1 MNAMGEEESEH
12 CKQRRVEW
20 MSIIR
25 TEQVIRRQRRRHLD
39 RSLDN
44 IFRTLLPPG
53 IARTHIAK
61 FVWWSLPI
69 SRTTLEAAAI
79 EACEDNLCARCA
91 RLRTESVVPSTAM

>member
-1 MNAMGEEESEH
+1 MNAMGEEESDH

-20 MSIIR
+20 VDIIR
-25 TEQVIRRQRRRHLD
+25 MEQAIRQKKRLVLD
-39 RSLDN
+39 RNLDF

-69 SRTTLEAAAI
+69 SRATLEAAAS
-79 EACEDNLCARCA
+79 EACKDILCARCA
-91 RLRTESVVPSTAM
+91 RLRTESL